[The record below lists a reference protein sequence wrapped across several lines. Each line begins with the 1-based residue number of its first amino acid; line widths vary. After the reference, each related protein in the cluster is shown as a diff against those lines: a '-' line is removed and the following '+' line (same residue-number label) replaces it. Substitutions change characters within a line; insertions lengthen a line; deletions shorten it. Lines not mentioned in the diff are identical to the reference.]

1 MLFYNAKKYISIF
14 YIVKNGRPTKKEM
27 YEEERENLIQEL
39 NKIIGI
45 DENNNYVYKCE
56 IETNK
61 EFENYIKEHMIEIRR
76 MLLHNAKKYICI
88 F

>member
-1 MLFYNAKKYISIF
+1 
-14 YIVKNGRPTKKEM
+14 M

-88 F
+88 FYIVEDRFMGIFFK